1 MLNVLAA
8 MKIQLVVFFAVIIG
22 NVSAQENCTF
32 SSQNKKG
39 GHYLFSTFYSDYAET
54 PMEGVCQQL
63 DQKGKIY
70 ERRVFVVGR
79 MKEEILY
86 YYEGGLRSEFRIT
99 QLPGDS
105 VIGFQK
111 TYTEAGKLQTHYIF
125 YLNKKKR
132 RCAFYREYYPNGNL
146 RFQRNYCWAKLDD
159 IDPSAYKDHPPHT
172 IDEDGYTYLM
182 TEFGESLTFYEN
194 GQVSERKVY
203 RMEFSSN
210 YYDYA
215 MDGPYYQYFDN
226 GKVMTKGYFHEGTKD
241 GTWKRYYYT
250 GELSET
256 EHYKENLPVGTW
268 AGYYANGDQKH
279 LKIYDP
285 NSNHVFVPSET
296 YWNEKNIKVR
306 ERILDISGSG
316 LNRVWSESGV
326 LLEETEWIQNSE
338 IRGIKKKWYPSGQ
351 EQSILD
357 NRPNATSRY
366 IEYHENGVLAKLHE
380 HQVNKDTVVD
390 TRQEWSQSNQLLLR
404 IISKQSAKFNDY
416 TLASFSPQG
425 IPIQYI
431 SQINQQRKEKH
442 YATNGVLVKEF
453 SLLNGELN
461 GAYTIHDSTG
471 KIIHSF
477 NYLNN
482 LRHGICESYE
492 NGKLIFRQ
500 GYNMGCVDPTITN
513 RKNYYP
519 ALSTWTKE
527 QSDRYRNIV
536 YTILNRNAYSGSS
549 PFYYS
554 KPSIDSMTQRI
565 AWFEKAWKSTTPL
578 ELSESGASANKIDFT
593 LPAHV
598 FKGAEKC
605 DTVNH
610 YVKQLYNVFKKL
622 NWPWPTDLMV
632 KDNMYSFSYKD
643 DKFYPVSTYYTHFQW
658 FIQSGYASVPSPETE
673 IEIDDKFYRSRT
685 TFSLAR
691 LNSCVFLASYSYHG
705 ANFQWLIYDDGSV
718 EFYGQRSNW
727 EDIGRVTLGPDYIH
741 EMPYD

>member
-1 MLNVLAA
+1 
-8 MKIQLVVFFAVIIG
+8 MKIQLSVLFIIIIG
-22 NVSAQENCTF
+22 STSAQENCTF
-32 SSQNKKG
+32 SYQNKKG
-39 GHYLFSTFYSDYAET
+39 GHYLFSTFYSDYANT

-99 QLPGDS
+99 QMPGDS

-111 TYTEAGKLQTHYIF
+111 SYTEAGKLQTHSIF

-132 RCAFYREYYPNGNL
+132 RCEFYREYYPNGNL
-146 RFQRNYCWAKLDD
+146 RFQRTYCWAKLDD

-172 IDEDGYTYLM
+172 IDEDGYTYLK

-194 GQVSERKVY
+194 GKVSERKIY

-210 YYDYA
+210 YYEYA

-226 GKVMTKGYFHEGTKD
+226 GKVMTKGYYHEGTKD
-241 GTWKRYYYT
+241 GPWKRYYYT

-256 EHYKENLPVGTW
+256 EFYEENLPVGTW
-268 AGYYANGDQKH
+268 EGFYSNGDKKH
-279 LKIYDP
+279 RKIYAP

-296 YWNEKNIKVR
+296 YWNENKIKVR
-306 ERILDISGSG
+306 EKILDIEGTG
-316 LNRVWSESGV
+316 MNRVWSESGV

-338 IRGIKKKWYPSGQ
+338 IRGLKKKWYPSGQ

-357 NRPNATSRY
+357 NRPNASSRY

-380 HQVNKDTVVD
+380 HQVNKDTVID
-390 TRQEWSQSNQLLLR
+390 TRQEWSESNQLLLR
-404 IISKQSAKFNDY
+404 IISKQSPKNNEY
-416 TLASFSPQG
+416 TLSSFSPQG
-425 IPIQYI
+425 TPIQSI
-431 SQINQQRKEKH
+431 TQINEQRKENH
-442 YATNGVLVKEF
+442 YATNGLLIKEF
-453 SLLNGELN
+453 SQSNGELS
-461 GAYTIHDSTG
+461 GSYILRDTSG
-471 KIIHSF
+471 QMIHSF
-477 NYLNN
+477 HYLKNF
-482 LRHGICESYE
+482 RHGICESYE

-500 GYNMGCVDPTITN
+500 GYNMGCIDPTITN
-513 RKNYYP
+513 RKSYYP
-519 ALSTWTKE
+519 TLSTWTKE
-527 QSDRYRNIV
+527 QSVRYRNIV
-536 YTILNRNAYSGSS
+536 YTLLNRTACAGSS
-549 PFYYS
+549 PLFYTKS
-554 KPSIDSMTQRI
+554 SIDSMTQRI
-565 AWFEKAWKSTTPL
+565 VWFEKAWKATTPL
-578 ELSESGASANKIDFT
+578 ELSESGASANQINFT

-598 FKGAEKC
+598 FKGAETC
-605 DTVNH
+605 DTVNP
-610 YVKQLYNVFKKL
+610 YVKQLYDVFKKL
-622 NWPWPTDLMV
+622 NWQWPKDLSV
-632 KDNMYSFSYKD
+632 KDNMYSFSYED
-643 DKFYPVSTYYTHFQW
+643 DKFYPLSSYYTYFQW
-658 FIQSGYASVPSPETE
+658 FFQSGYASVPSQTRE

-691 LNSCVFLASYSYHG
+691 FNSCAFLASYAYHG
-705 ANFQWLIYDDGSV
+705 ANFQWLIYDDGNV